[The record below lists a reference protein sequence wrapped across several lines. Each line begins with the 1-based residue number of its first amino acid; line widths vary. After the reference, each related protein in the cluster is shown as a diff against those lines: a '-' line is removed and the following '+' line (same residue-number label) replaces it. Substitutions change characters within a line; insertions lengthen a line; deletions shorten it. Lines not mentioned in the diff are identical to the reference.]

1 MDIKKFKE
9 IIDKSKSTVFLGGAG
24 VSTESGIPDFRSAA
38 GLYSKDND
46 LGYPPEYL
54 LSHSFFANETDKF
67 YEYYRNNLIYEEAK
81 PNKAHLALAELERR
95 GKLDAIVTQNIDGL
109 HELAGSKNVIEIHG
123 SVYRNYCSSCGKN
136 YDVKKVLGA
145 DGVPKCD
152 ECGGIVRP
160 DVVLYEEGLDMGL
173 LDRAVSFVKG
183 AETLIVGGT
192 SLNVYPVAGLLEYFK
207 GKNLIIINK
216 TITNFDNRADLVFRD
231 SIGEVL
237 SSLID

>member
-1 MDIKKFKE
+1 MDIQKFKE

-38 GLYSKDND
+38 GLYSKGND

-67 YEYYRNNLIYEEAK
+67 YEYYRNNLIYEDAK
-81 PNKAHLALAELERR
+81 PNKAHIALAELEKR

-123 SVYRNYCSSCGKN
+123 SVFRNYCGSCGKT
-136 YDVKKVLGA
+136 YDVKKVLEA

-160 DVVLYEEGLDMGL
+160 DVVLYEEGLDMAL
-173 LDRAVSFVKG
+173 LDRAVSFIKN

-192 SLNVYPVAGLLEYFK
+192 SLNVYPVAGLLEYFT

-237 SSLID
+237 SGVV

>member
-1 MDIKKFKE
+1 MDIQKLKQ
-9 IIDKSKSTVFLGGAG
+9 IIDTSKSTVFLGGAG

-46 LGYPPEYL
+46 LGYSPEYL

-67 YEYYRNNLIYEEAK
+67 YNYYRDNLIYEDAK
-81 PNKAHLALAELERR
+81 PNKAHMALAELENR
-95 GKLDAIVTQNIDGL
+95 GKLDAVVTQNIDGL

-123 SVYRNYCSSCGKN
+123 SVFRNYCASCGKT
-136 YDVKKVLGA
+136 YDIKKVLNA

-152 ECGGIVRP
+152 ACGGIVRP
-160 DVVLYEEGLDMGL
+160 DVVLYEEGLNMTL
-173 LDRAVSFVKG
+173 LDKAINYIQN

-216 TITNFDNRADLVFRD
+216 TITKYDNRADLVFRD

-237 SSLID
+237 SSVL